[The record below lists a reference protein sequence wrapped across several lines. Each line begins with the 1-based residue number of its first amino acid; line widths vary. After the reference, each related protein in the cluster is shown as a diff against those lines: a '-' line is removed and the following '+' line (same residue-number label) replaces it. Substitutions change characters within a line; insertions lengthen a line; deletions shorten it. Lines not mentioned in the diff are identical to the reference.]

1 MDIADELERELDV
14 MQLSD
19 SFFPTGLFATSSGL
33 ESLFLNK
40 KVATVGDLIEFNRT
54 CLEQQVGPGD
64 CVVLANAVDLCASE
78 MYGKIRDVDSLCS
91 AMKTIRETRE
101 ASFRSGIQLARCVR
115 EFQCDDIVMSWYW
128 EEIQNGSVTGV
139 YPVSFA
145 VCCNALG
152 ITKEKSALMLL
163 YGFVASTA
171 GAALRLGMI
180 QHFESQKMIHELKPL
195 ISKIAKESSA
205 KSLEDI
211 WQFSPEIEINQMSH
225 EEMDSKM
232 FIT

>member
-1 MDIADELERELDV
+1 MGITDELEGELDV

-40 KVATVGDLIEFNRT
+40 KVTTLGELIEFNRT

-64 CVVLANAVDLCASE
+64 CVVLANAIDLCASE
-78 MYGKIRDVDSLCS
+78 MYGEIREADTLCS
-91 AMKTIRETRE
+91 AMKAIRETRE
-101 ASFRSGIQLARCVR
+101 ASSRSGVQLARCVR
-115 EFQCDDIVMSWYW
+115 EFQDGDKVLGWYW
-128 EEIQNGSVTGV
+128 GEIQDGRLTGV

-152 ITKEKSALMLL
+152 ITKDRASLMLL

-195 ISKIAKESSA
+195 ISKIAKQSSA

-211 WQFSPEIEINQMSH
+211 WQFSPQIEINQMSH